1 MKRRALLLLVLA
13 GCAGQAAAAEPPPLT
28 WDRLSDMTPEAV
40 AHELFG
46 AFGDG
51 LYLVGGQLP
60 KRGDRFGYPLRH
72 LSFLSQPRASYRA
85 GVCETDWIQVELAP
99 LPPTLEQLE
108 PGLRPRAPKLH
119 TNYIVQDL
127 AKVRDGGPSVDEMP
141 ALEEACAAINPLEAP
156 TILAETA
163 FDITG
168 TVGHVADLV
177 EAAREG
183 KTTAPL
189 ACTGDEGAMPEAE
202 CLRMLATL
210 KPETI
215 TTAHLEAGCGR
226 KEADVSC
233 RTAGARYIDREI
245 RIVFETRRRGGG
257 KPARITVEMLPDLSG
272 IIN

>member
-1 MKRRALLLLVLA
+1 LKRRALLLLTLFGA
-13 GCAGQAAAAEPPPLT
+13 EPAAAEPPPLT
-28 WDRLSDMTPEAV
+28 WERLTALTPKAV
-40 AHELFG
+40 AREVFG

-60 KRGDRFGYPLRH
+60 KRGDRFGRPLRY

-99 LPPTLEQLE
+99 LPPTLERLE
-108 PGLRPRAPKLH
+108 PGLRPRAPKLL

-127 AKVRDGGPSVDEMP
+127 AKVREGGPSVDEMA
-141 ALEEACAAINPLEAP
+141 ALEEACAAIDPLGAS
-156 TILAETA
+156 TIVAETA

-168 TVGHVADLV
+168 TVGHVAGLV
-177 EAAREG
+177 EAAAKGR
-183 KTTAPL
+183 TMAPMN
-189 ACTGDEGAMPEAE
+189 CTGDNGAMPEAE

-210 KPETI
+210 KPEAI
-215 TTAHLEAGCGR
+215 STAHLEAGCGR

-233 RTAGARYIDREI
+233 RTAGAWYQDRDL
-245 RIVFETRRRGGG
+245 RIVFETRRGGGG
-257 KPARITVEMLPDLSG
+257 KPALITVEMLPDERA